1 MGCGCC
7 CVTLLSVSVLAMSG
21 TLLGVGVSRLA
32 DTEALAVARL
42 DGGQCIWADFCVS
55 SDVWTT
61 VFGGAG
67 LLLLLLSLLSCQ
79 SKLLLAGML
88 LLLAPFFVA
97 ARLDDITGEPAGG
110 KLDHVTATMNASL
123 EQYRNKSSIAR
134 DWDHVQRALRCC
146 GPSGAADWAP
156 VLGNDTVPDSCCERA
171 AAANCSGAEG
181 AFNAGCA
188 PAVQTMVAGHRRW
201 SVALATATASLLLLI
216 IVTLCSAASGDSHA
230 DTSTTEPLIAG
241 HTQADLD
248 NHANQLNPNNWRF
261 KPRLRGRY
269 YRGTY

>member
-1 MGCGCC
+1 MGCC
-7 CVTLLSVSVLAMSG
+7 CVFLLSVSLLAMSG

-79 SKLLLAGML
+79 YMVLLPGL
-88 LLLAPFFVA
+88 LLLALFFVA

-123 EQYRNKSSIAR
+123 EQYRNNSPTAR

-146 GPSGAADWAP
+146 GPTGAADWAP

-171 AAANCSGAEG
+171 AAANCSSAEG
-181 AFNAGCA
+181 AFSAGCA
-188 PAVQTMVAGHRRW
+188 PAVQAMVAGQRRW
-201 SVALATATASLLLLI
+201 SVALATATASLLLLLI
-216 IVTLCSAASGDSHA
+216 IVMLCGAVCDGSGNGGAESHA
-230 DTSTTEPLIAG
+230 PLIVRR
-241 HTQADLD
+241 TQADLD

-261 KPRLRGRY
+261 KPKLRGR
-269 YRGTY
+269 